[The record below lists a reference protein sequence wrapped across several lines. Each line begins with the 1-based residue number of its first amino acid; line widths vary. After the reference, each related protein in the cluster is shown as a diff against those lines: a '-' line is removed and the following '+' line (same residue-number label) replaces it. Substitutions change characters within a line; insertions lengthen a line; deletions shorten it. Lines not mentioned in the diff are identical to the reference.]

1 MNPQNEDKRRAPQKE
16 YQTKEEDGKTLYLDE
31 PSGEWVSKNE
41 IKTREKLREK
51 EAKKSQKPVSGTKGE
66 KADKKVEEEKVDP
79 TQYTDNRK
87 NWI

>member
-1 MNPQNEDKRRAPQKE
+1 
-16 YQTKEEDGKTLYLDE
+16 LF
-31 PSGEWVSKNE
+31 SE